1 MYSIYKIYQAKEL
14 VYATY
19 HTMNN
24 QYSDTTKLD
33 IIINSPITPYYLVD
47 AYFKNSSQFSIK
59 LHKDGI
65 SNALDASQLLSALLS
80 NQTSNTVIEESKPI
94 PKPKKSRT
102 KKAQQSKTEG

>member
-1 MYSIYKIYQAKEL
+1 
-14 VYATY
+14 
-19 HTMNN
+19 MNN

-80 NQTSNTVIEESKPI
+80 NQTSNTAIEESKPI
-94 PKPKKSRT
+94 TKPKKSRT
-102 KKAQQSKTEG
+102 KKVVKNED

>member
-1 MYSIYKIYQAKEL
+1 MYSIYKIYQAEEL

-33 IIINSPITPYYLVD
+33 IIINSPVTPYKLVD
-47 AYFKNSSQFSIK
+47 DYFKNSAQFSIK

-65 SNALDASQLLSALLS
+65 SNSLDASQLLSGLLS
-80 NQTSNTVIEESKPI
+80 NQISNTVIEESKPTT
-94 PKPKKSRT
+94 KPKRSRT
-102 KKAQQSKTEG
+102 KKVVKNED

>member
-1 MYSIYKIYQAKEL
+1 
-14 VYATY
+14 
-19 HTMNN
+19 MNN

-65 SNALDASQLLSALLS
+65 SNALDASQLLSTLLS
-80 NQTSNTVIEESKPI
+80 NQTSNTAIET
-94 PKPKKSRT
+94 PKPTPKLKKSRT
-102 KKAQQSKTEG
+102 KKVVKNED

>member
-1 MYSIYKIYQAKEL
+1 MYSIYKIYQAEEL

-33 IIINSPITPYYLVD
+33 IIINSPITPYYLVE

-102 KKAQQSKTEG
+102 KKVVKNEN

>member
-1 MYSIYKIYQAKEL
+1 MYSIYKIYQAEEL

-33 IIINSPITPYYLVD
+33 IIINSPITPYYLVE

-80 NQTSNTVIEESKPI
+80 NQTSNTAIEESKPTT
-94 PKPKKSRT
+94 KPKKSRT
-102 KKAQQSKTEG
+102 KKVVKNED

>member
-1 MYSIYKIYQAKEL
+1 MYSIYKIYQAEEL

-80 NQTSNTVIEESKPI
+80 NQTSNTAIEESKPT

-102 KKAQQSKTEG
+102 KKVVKNED

>member
-1 MYSIYKIYQAKEL
+1 
-14 VYATY
+14 
-19 HTMNN
+19 MNN

-80 NQTSNTVIEESKPI
+80 NQTSNTAIEESKPT

-102 KKAQQSKTEG
+102 KKVVKNED

>member
-1 MYSIYKIYQAKEL
+1 MYSIYKIYQAEEL

-33 IIINSPITPYYLVD
+33 IIINSPITPYYLVE

-80 NQTSNTVIEESKPI
+80 NQTSNTAIEESKPI
-94 PKPKKSRT
+94 TKPKKSRT
-102 KKAQQSKTEG
+102 KKVVKNED

>member
-1 MYSIYKIYQAKEL
+1 MYSIYKIYQAEEL

-33 IIINSPITPYYLVD
+33 IIINSPITPYYLVE
-47 AYFKNSSQFSIK
+47 AYFKNSSQFGIK

-80 NQTSNTVIEESKPI
+80 NPTSNTVIEESKPTT
-94 PKPKKSRT
+94 KPKKSHT
-102 KKAQQSKTEG
+102 KKAVKNED

>member
-1 MYSIYKIYQAKEL
+1 MYSIYKIYQAEEL

-80 NQTSNTVIEESKPI
+80 NQTSNTAIEESKPT
-94 PKPKKSRT
+94 PKPKKTRT
-102 KKAQQSKTEG
+102 KKVVKNED

>member
-1 MYSIYKIYQAKEL
+1 MYKIYQAEEL

-65 SNALDASQLLSALLS
+65 SNALDASQLLSTLLS
-80 NQTSNTVIEESKPI
+80 NQTSNTAIET
-94 PKPKKSRT
+94 PKPTPKLKKSRT
-102 KKAQQSKTEG
+102 KKVVKNED

>member
-1 MYSIYKIYQAKEL
+1 MYSIYKIYQAEEL

-33 IIINSPITPYYLVD
+33 IIINSPITPYYLVE

-80 NQTSNTVIEESKPI
+80 NQTSNTAIEESKPI

-102 KKAQQSKTEG
+102 KKVVKNED

>member
-1 MYSIYKIYQAKEL
+1 
-14 VYATY
+14 
-19 HTMNN
+19 MNN

-33 IIINSPITPYYLVD
+33 IIINSPITPYYLVE

-80 NQTSNTVIEESKPI
+80 NQTSNTAIEESKPI
-94 PKPKKSRT
+94 TKPKKSRT
-102 KKAQQSKTEG
+102 KKVVKNED

>member
-1 MYSIYKIYQAKEL
+1 MYSIYKIYQAEEL

-80 NQTSNTVIEESKPI
+80 NQTSNTAIEESKPI
-94 PKPKKSRT
+94 TKPKKSRT
-102 KKAQQSKTEG
+102 KKVVKNED

>member
-1 MYSIYKIYQAKEL
+1 MYSIYKIYQVEEL

-80 NQTSNTVIEESKPI
+80 NQTSNTAIEESKPT

-102 KKAQQSKTEG
+102 KKVVKNED

>member
-1 MYSIYKIYQAKEL
+1 MYSIYKIYQAEEL

-33 IIINSPITPYYLVD
+33 IIINSPITPYYLVE

-80 NQTSNTVIEESKPI
+80 NQISNTAIEESKPTT
-94 PKPKKSRT
+94 KPKKSRT
-102 KKAQQSKTEG
+102 KKVVKNED

>member
-1 MYSIYKIYQAKEL
+1 MYSIYKIYQAEEL

-24 QYSDTTKLD
+24 QYSDTIKLD

-65 SNALDASQLLSALLS
+65 SNALEANEIIQKISLCS
-80 NQTSNTVIEESKPI
+80 SNTVIK
-94 PKPKKSRT
+94 KPKNKKSST
-102 KKAQQSKTEG
+102 KK

>member
-1 MYSIYKIYQAKEL
+1 MYSIYKIYQVEEL

-33 IIINSPITPYYLVD
+33 IIINSPITTYYLVD

-80 NQTSNTVIEESKPI
+80 NQTSNTAIEESKPT

-102 KKAQQSKTEG
+102 KKVVKNED

>member
-1 MYSIYKIYQAKEL
+1 
-14 VYATY
+14 
-19 HTMNN
+19 MNN

-33 IIINSPITPYYLVD
+33 IIINSPITPYYLVE

-80 NQTSNTVIEESKPI
+80 NQTSNTAIEESKPT
-94 PKPKKSRT
+94 PKPKKTRT
-102 KKAQQSKTEG
+102 KKVVKNED

>member
-1 MYSIYKIYQAKEL
+1 MYSIYKIYQAEEL

-33 IIINSPITPYYLVD
+33 IIINSPITPYYLVE

-80 NQTSNTVIEESKPI
+80 NQTSNTAIEESKPT

-102 KKAQQSKTEG
+102 KKVVKNED

>member
-1 MYSIYKIYQAKEL
+1 MYSIYKIYQAEEL

-33 IIINSPITPYYLVD
+33 IIINSPITPYYLVE

-65 SNALDASQLLSALLS
+65 SNALDASQLLSTLLS
-80 NQTSNTVIEESKPI
+80 NQTSNTAIETPKPI
-94 PKPKKSRT
+94 TKPKKSRT
-102 KKAQQSKTEG
+102 KKVVKNED

>member
-1 MYSIYKIYQAKEL
+1 MYKIYQAEQL

-65 SNALDASQLLSALLS
+65 SNALDASQLLSTLLS
-80 NQTSNTVIEESKPI
+80 NQTSNTAIET
-94 PKPKKSRT
+94 PKPTPKLKKSRT
-102 KKAQQSKTEG
+102 KKVVKNED

>member
-1 MYSIYKIYQAKEL
+1 
-14 VYATY
+14 
-19 HTMNN
+19 MNN

-33 IIINSPITPYYLVD
+33 IIINSPITPYYLVE

-80 NQTSNTVIEESKPI
+80 NQTLNTAIEESKPTT
-94 PKPKKSRT
+94 KPKKTRT
-102 KKAQQSKTEG
+102 KKVVKNED

>member
-1 MYSIYKIYQAKEL
+1 MCSIYKIYQAEEL

-59 LHKDGI
+59 LYKDGI
-65 SNALDASQLLSALLS
+65 SNALDASQLLSTLLS
-80 NQTSNTVIEESKPI
+80 NQTSNTAIET
-94 PKPKKSRT
+94 PKPTPKLKKSRT

>member
-1 MYSIYKIYQAKEL
+1 MYSIYKIYQAEEL

-33 IIINSPITPYYLVD
+33 IIINSPITPYYLVE

-65 SNALDASQLLSALLS
+65 SNALDASQLLSTLLS
-80 NQTSNTVIEESKPI
+80 NQTSNTAIEQSKPTT
-94 PKPKKSRT
+94 KPKKSRT
-102 KKAQQSKTEG
+102 KKVVKNED

>member
-1 MYSIYKIYQAKEL
+1 MYSIYKIYQAEEL

-33 IIINSPITPYYLVD
+33 IIINSPITPYYLVE

-65 SNALDASQLLSALLS
+65 SNALEANEIIQKISLSS
-80 NQTSNTVIEESKPI
+80 SNTVIK
-94 PKPKKSRT
+94 KPKT
-102 KKAQQSKTEG
+102 KKSSTKK

>member
-1 MYSIYKIYQAKEL
+1 MYSIYKIYQAEEL

-80 NQTSNTVIEESKPI
+80 NQTLNTAIEESKPT

-102 KKAQQSKTEG
+102 KKVVKNED

>member
-1 MYSIYKIYQAKEL
+1 MYSIYKIYQAEQL

-65 SNALDASQLLSALLS
+65 SNALDASQLLSTLLS
-80 NQTSNTVIEESKPI
+80 NQTSNTAIET
-94 PKPKKSRT
+94 PKPTPKLKKSRT
-102 KKAQQSKTEG
+102 KKVVKNED